1 MSSSNLENLA
11 RSFQNYVN
19 SKSYNS
25 VIFQV
30 LNKEDLYTDE
40 QIKPYISNG
49 LKCFVK
55 NEGVYYKYIDGVWY
69 LDKAWEISENEPV
82 DKTVLWIPTSRF
94 MSSKDNVAI
103 NTLLQSMEALVAKVD
118 ALEARVAYLEE
129 HGSSGSGGGSSSED
143 TDIENALLLN
153 DGEPLLLN
161 DDSLLLLYVGST
173 STDPIINN
181 ALLLNDGDP
190 LLLNDDSLLLL
201 K

>member
-129 HGSSGSGGGSSSED
+129 HGSSGTGGGSSE
-143 TDIENALLLN
+143 
-153 DGEPLLLN
+153 
-161 DDSLLLLYVGST
+161 
-173 STDPIINN
+173 DPIINN